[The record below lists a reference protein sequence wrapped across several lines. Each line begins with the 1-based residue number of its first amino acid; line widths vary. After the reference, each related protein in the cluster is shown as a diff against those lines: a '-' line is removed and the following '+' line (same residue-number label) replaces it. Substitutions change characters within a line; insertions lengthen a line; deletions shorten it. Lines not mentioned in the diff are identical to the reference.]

1 MCKRTV
7 TLKILFAISMEK
19 DSLFQTP
26 KISKFV
32 DE

>member
-1 MCKRTV
+1 V
-7 TLKILFAISMEK
+7 TWKIVFTISKEK